1 MGAVSVTCH
10 CSGHQGHID
19 MPQLSLAAAREHKV
33 VSGSEL
39 SAVHLVAISDSE
51 WSYKSGCVNCLFPT
65 ALNRVCL
72 IFPLLFLFPGIL
84 LPGWCW
90 VYLIW
95 RQHKDVSMQD
105 PKGAGSFLEQRT
117 LQTSNCF
124 CHNIYHEEFDF
135 PLATGD
141 AKREMNW

>member
-51 WSYKSGCVNCLFPT
+51 
-65 ALNRVCL
+65 
-72 IFPLLFLFPGIL
+72 
-84 LPGWCW
+84 
-90 VYLIW
+90 
-95 RQHKDVSMQD
+95 
-105 PKGAGSFLEQRT
+105 
-117 LQTSNCF
+117 
-124 CHNIYHEEFDF
+124 
-135 PLATGD
+135 
-141 AKREMNW
+141 